1 MKYLK
6 TAGNV
11 IIYFLIYFLAQI
23 LVGFIFGIVLVI
35 QGGGHVNNNVITQ
48 YTVLISAISDF
59 AALLIFILMFK
70 NKEENLMMRCKFNK
84 TKISSIILSILAA
97 IGLMLVSSS
106 FLYLTQN
113 IFKDYDKVISNI
125 SAGEKSIFGVVC
137 VVVLIPIFEEIF
149 FRGLVFNELR
159 KNISLLLSIVIQ
171 ALIFALAHGN
181 VKQGVYTFLLG
192 VITAAAYTWTK
203 SIWSNI
209 AIHITFNLLGS
220 LPIPD
225 VLYNKVSVVIY
236 IILGIGIIVFSLN
249 KLYKNKK
256 VSDEGVTN
264 TEFNM

>member
-11 IIYFLIYFLAQI
+11 IKYFFVYFLAQI
-23 LVGFIFGIVLVI
+23 LVGFVFGIFLAI
-35 QGGGHVNNNVITQ
+35 QGGGHVDSSVISKN
-48 YTVLISAISDF
+48 TVLISTISDF
-59 AALLIFILMFK
+59 VALLIFILMLK

-84 TKISSIILSILAA
+84 AKISSIMLSILSA

-113 IFKDYDKVISNI
+113 IFKDYDKVVSNI
-125 SAGEKSIFGVVC
+125 SAGEQSIFGVIC

-149 FRGLVFNELR
+149 FRGLIFNELR
-159 KNISLLLSIVIQ
+159 KNINLLLSIVIQ

-181 VKQGVYTFLLG
+181 VKQGVYAFLLG
-192 VITAAAYTWTK
+192 IITAAAYTWTK

-209 AIHITFNLLGS
+209 AIHITFNLFGS
-220 LPIPD
+220 IPIPD
-225 VLYNKVSVVIY
+225 VLYNKISVVIY
-236 IILGIGIIVFSLN
+236 IILGIGIIVISLN
-249 KLYKNKK
+249 RLYRNKK
-256 VSDEGVTN
+256 ASDEGVTN

>member
-6 TAGNV
+6 TAGN
-11 IIYFLIYFLAQI
+11 IIAYFLICFLAQI
-23 LVGFIFGIVLVI
+23 LVGFVFGIFLAI
-35 QGGGHVNNNVITQ
+35 QGGGHVDSSVISKN
-48 YTVLISAISDF
+48 TVLISAFSDF
-59 AALLIFILMFK
+59 VALLIFIPMFK
-70 NKEENLMMRCKFNK
+70 NKEENLMMRCRFNK
-84 TKISSIILSILAA
+84 TKVSSIILSILTA

-113 IFKDYDKVISNI
+113 IFKDYDKVVSNI
-125 SAGEKSIFGVVC
+125 SAGERNIFGVIC

-149 FRGLVFNELR
+149 FRGLIFNELR
-159 KNISLLLSIVIQ
+159 KNISLLFSIVIQ

-181 VKQGVYTFLLG
+181 VKQGAYAFVLG
-192 VITAAAYTWTK
+192 IITAVAYTWTK

-209 AIHITFNLLGS
+209 AIHITFNLFGS
-220 LPIPD
+220 IPIPD
-225 VLYNKVSVVIY
+225 VLYNKISVVIY

-249 KLYKNKK
+249 RMYKNKK